1 VTAQLSLD
9 FTLPAT
15 PCTLEQRAVVYTDA
29 NGELS
34 YSPCRPGDDHT
45 DFIEALGYF
54 AQQRGETAGARV
66 MVRTVTV
73 GEWRDA

>member
-1 VTAQLSLD
+1 MTAQLSLD

-15 PCTLEQRAVVYTDA
+15 ACSVEQRAVVFTVA
-29 NGELS
+29 RGEFEGRQT
-34 YSPCRPGDDHT
+34 YREVRPG
-45 DFIEALGYF
+45 
-54 AQQRGETAGARV
+54 GETAFVEALAAVGGVSDARV